1 MAVLGAV
8 EVDAVPSGA
17 VGGKSESRLTCGLEH
32 DLLLITVDVQ
42 RRGSVRRDEESDGVA
57 FGRGDEFRP
66 GDEALTADRWMVGS
80 GLRRAR
86 RQPRRGGPQGDV
98 KTSEKQH
105 GDPWRNRPRAVSP
118 GFLAQNPQT
127 RSNARPPIPSPT

>member
-57 FGRGDEFRP
+57 FGRGAEFRP

-80 GLRRAR
+80 GLRRGP
-86 RQPRRGGPQGDV
+86 RQPSR
-98 KTSEKQH
+98 
-105 GDPWRNRPRAVSP
+105 GDPPRA
-118 GFLAQNPQT
+118 AT
-127 RSNARPPIPSPT
+127 TTAER

>member
-86 RQPRRGGPQGDV
+86 RPPGPGGPQGGV
-98 KTSEKQH
+98 KDSGKQH
-105 GDPWRNRPRAVSP
+105 GGPCRK
-118 GFLAQNPQT
+118 
-127 RSNARPPIPSPT
+127 RPPAVP

>member
-1 MAVLGAV
+1 MAVLGGV

-17 VGGKSESRLTCGLEH
+17 VGGKSECRLTCGLEH

-80 GLRRAR
+80 GLRRAPP
-86 RQPRRGGPQGDV
+86 QPGRGGPPGGV

-105 GDPWRNRPRAVSP
+105 RERWRDSPRSGPPVVPTANREY
-118 GFLAQNPQT
+118 
-127 RSNARPPIPSPT
+127 

>member
-1 MAVLGAV
+1 MGVLGAV

-80 GLRRAR
+80 GPRRAPPP
-86 RQPRRGGPQGDV
+86 PRRRAPPSRR
-98 KTSEKQH
+98 KTTQK
-105 GDPWRNRPRAVSP
+105 
-118 GFLAQNPQT
+118 
-127 RSNARPPIPSPT
+127 